1 MTQSPQGLA
10 TLPEQA
16 QAPAPSG
23 LRRSL
28 AAVKRGWL
36 KFAHV
41 LAWINTRILLGA
53 VFLVFFVPVGLVLAV
68 LRRDLIGQRVDPK
81 AATYW
86 VERSAEDRQRPP
98 EDYERQ
104 Y

>member
-1 MTQSPQGLA
+1 MTPGQQ
-10 TLPEQA
+10 
-16 QAPAPSG
+16 
-23 LRRSL
+23 SL
-28 AAVKRGWL
+28 AAPPQTPAARPSRPRRWLGAVKRGWL

-53 VFLVFFVPVGLVLAV
+53 VFLLFFVPAGLVLAV
-68 LRRDLIGQRVDPK
+68 LRRDLLRQRIDPK
-81 AATYW
+81 ATTYW
-86 VERSAEDRQRPP
+86 VERSAEDRLRPP